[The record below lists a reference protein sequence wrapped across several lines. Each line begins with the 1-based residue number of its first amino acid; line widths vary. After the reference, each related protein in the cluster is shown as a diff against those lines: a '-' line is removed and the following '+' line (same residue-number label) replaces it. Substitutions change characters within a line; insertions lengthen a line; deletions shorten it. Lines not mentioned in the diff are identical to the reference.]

1 MANLIVNGGFTIAS
15 PGTTTPNADSAVLL
29 PGGSTAIDGWTVI
42 GGPAGDDQL
51 YWAATGF
58 DGLTFPDADAVAL
71 TGDTNINP
79 QFGMEQTIATT
90 PGMTFAL
97 TFEVGTSSEF
107 PDPSGAGVSVTA
119 GNLTT
124 TITGI
129 VTTGTSV
136 WTPEEVDFTATSTST
151 TIIIQGDAPLPNPHG
166 EYIGLDNVAVN
177 PTTNPAPPANLVTN
191 GSFEQASPITALPI
205 LPGTQ
210 EGPSEG
216 SYLTSGSTTILG
228 WTVTGNGVLN
238 WLPDDNQIAES
249 TPFGVYF
256 LNLAANN
263 GLVNNNLA
271 GAPYDGVTQTI
282 ATTPGTTYQLTFDIG
297 NDNTSANTGVLPTG
311 NGLAEATGSAAMP
324 GWTVIGGP
332 ADGSDGL
339 GWVSNANSY
348 GTTAET
354 GSDFLDLTGYRDS
367 APYFGVTQTVAT
379 TVGASYALTFWLG
392 VDNGNAYYTGPIGVS
407 VTAGATTQT
416 IENVSPT
423 GSGNQWVEETVDFTA
438 TSTAS
443 AISIQ
448 GVQGDHYIGLDNVA
462 VEQTGPGIN
471 GHESDRQRRLR

>member
-1 MANLIVNGGFTIAS
+1 MANLIVNGEFTIAS

-166 EYIGLDNVAVN
+166 EYIGLDDVAVAT
-177 PTTNPAPPANLVTN
+177 TTNAAPPANLVAN
-191 GSFEQASPITALPI
+191 GSFEQARDTVAARPEAGPASP
-205 LPGTQ
+205 
-210 EGPSEG
+210 
-216 SYLTSGSTTILG
+216 LTGGSTAIAG
-228 WTVTGNGVLN
+228 WTVTGTSDLD
-238 WLPDDNQIAES
+238 WLADNQ
-249 TPFGVYF
+249 
-256 LNLAANN
+256 
-263 GLVNNNLA
+263 
-271 GAPYDGVTQTI
+271 
-282 ATTPGTTYQLTFDIG
+282 
-297 NDNTSANTGVLPTG
+297 
-311 NGLAEATGSAAMP
+311 
-324 GWTVIGGP
+324 
-332 ADGSDGL
+332 
-339 GWVSNANSY
+339 
-348 GTTAET
+348 
-354 GSDFLDLTGYRDS
+354 RRK
-367 APYFGVTQTVAT
+367 
-379 TVGASYALTFWLG
+379 
-392 VDNGNAYYTGPIGVS
+392 
-407 VTAGATTQT
+407 
-416 IENVSPT
+416 
-423 GSGNQWVEETVDFTA
+423 
-438 TSTAS
+438 
-443 AISIQ
+443 
-448 GVQGDHYIGLDNVA
+448 HA
-462 VEQTGPGIN
+462 V
-471 GHESDRQRRLR
+471 R